1 MRVNDT
7 VAIHLLSRFDGRLR
21 TLCVSHSQR
30 EEDGGNISS
39 SQTGERP
46 PSFTRYGIPGVLE
59 ILFSSPPKFWNI
71 SNALHQKPLVCRGVF
86 IYRLATLLPLRLP
99 ADSIFGVIVIRNF
112 FFWIQ
117 RCQVFFFRKD
127 VRKFPL
133 FFSRSGGGGEASR
146 EGRRRVYEAGR
157 LLLSIVLSV
166 CVCGFCRLKRTH
178 TQKNLWPPKPS
189 FLLSFSEGG

>member
-117 RCQVFFFRKD
+117 RCQVFFFQKRRK
-127 VRKFPL
+127 KISSI
-133 FFSRSGGGGEASR
+133 FFSRSVGGGGRGQQRGE
-146 EGRRRVYEAGR
+146 ETCLWGRPSTTIYCV
-157 LLLSIVLSV
+157 V
-166 CVCGFCRLKRTH
+166 CVCVWVLSTETH
-178 TQKNLWPPKPS
+178 THTKKPLTTETLVS
-189 FLLSFSEGG
+189 FVF